1 MARKMSRGSKRRL
14 VLFGTL
20 SIVIIFYFIFSV
32 CFSGFKIYKLKH
44 QEKVLS
50 TKLNKLQKDEK
61 NLSLDIEKLQDPE
74 YLAKYA
80 REAFSYSKEDGT
92 PASKLPNQVHHST
105 KKSRYN
111 KIMKLQ
117 QEISNINQKKKIEK
131 VYETLIESKSFDG
144 KYYIGRTYMD
154 VADMDGVVYIE
165 NKDDNDY
172 IGKFAQVEIIDCNEY
187 DLIGKII

>member
-80 REAFSYSKEDGT
+80 REAFSYSKED
-92 PASKLPNQVHHST
+92 
-105 KKSRYN
+105 
-111 KIMKLQ
+111 
-117 QEISNINQKKKIEK
+117 
-131 VYETLIESKSFDG
+131 
-144 KYYIGRTYMD
+144 
-154 VADMDGVVYIE
+154 
-165 NKDDNDY
+165 
-172 IGKFAQVEIIDCNEY
+172 EII
-187 DLIGKII
+187 IQK